1 MSNWCITPNNND
13 LMHYGVL
20 GMKWGIRRYQNP
32 DGTLTALG
40 KQRQNELIEKNRNES
55 YKGSQKDYTLKKGT
69 KFYRVADADESLDG
83 RRKYVTTSLD
93 SYMNYHED
101 ASTGLL
107 PDLKNTRDFSSY
119 KYESIKDLK
128 VAGYDTV
135 MDEIIRQNLNYDVT
149 KDYNPFKVYTKD
161 KKNRKLRSLAFDQ
174 VKNMSLKELND
185 EYLETEKMN
194 HYSYYK
200 NRGKSFIDDLI
211 KEKANITHELIH
223 NAKMKLFN
231 DASANER
238 ILKELEKKGY
248 QAVCDVVDSTVGSGF
263 NTEAVILLNPKNT
276 VKLSEE
282 RKHRKYFGYNE

>member
-40 KQRQNELIEKNRNES
+40 KQRQNELIEKNKNED
-55 YKGSQKDYTLKKGT
+55 YKRSQKDYTLKKGT

-93 SYMNYHED
+93 SYLTDYSAY
-101 ASTGLL
+101 ASSGLL
-107 PDLKNTRDFSSY
+107 PHIKNPHDFSSY

-135 MDEIIRQNLNYDVT
+135 MDEIIRQNLNYDIT
-149 KDYNPFKVYTKD
+149 KDYDPSKIHTIYKRD
-161 KKNRKLRSLAFDQ
+161 RKLRSLAFDY

-194 HYSYYK
+194 HYLYYET
-200 NRGKSFIDDLI
+200 GKSFVDDLI
-211 KEKANITHELIH
+211 KK
-223 NAKMKLFN
+223 
-231 DASANER
+231 R
-238 ILKELEKKGY
+238 
-248 QAVCDVVDSTVGSGF
+248 QQ
-263 NTEAVILLNPKNT
+263 
-276 VKLSEE
+276 
-282 RKHRKYFGYNE
+282 